1 MNQLLLI
8 GLFMLM
14 PFQITAT
21 HDADLEQLRQD
32 AIQIEMATRAYRQ
45 KKSGAGL

>member
-32 AIQIEMATRAYRQ
+32 AIQIEIETRAYRQ
-45 KKSGAGL
+45 KKSGGGL